1 MPEGIEQIVR
11 AAPTGAALGAVIE
24 GVDLS
29 RPLDDETF
37 AAIHAAWIEHGV
49 VVFRGQ
55 TLTDAEFVAFS
66 SRFGKLDHA
75 PIMENGQTMV
85 EGVPE
90 LYVISNIVRDGKPIG
105 SLGAGEASWHTDM
118 SYEERPPKAS
128 ALYALEIPP
137 EGGDTCFLNMYAA
150 LEALPAEM
158 RRRLESASVRHDSSV
173 NSGGYLRAGFDEVVD
188 VSEAPGASHP
198 AVPVHPESGRP
209 VLYLGRRLNS
219 YVEGMKVSD
228 SEALLDELWS
238 HVEQE
243 RFTYRHRWQVG
254 DVVLWD
260 NRCTMHRRDP
270 FDAATR
276 RRLHRTQLQ
285 GERPREA

>member
-1 MPEGIEQIVR
+1 MPEGVEQIV
-11 AAPTGAALGAVIE
+11 AAVPTGAALGAMIE

-29 RPLDDETF
+29 RPLNNKTF

-49 VVFRGQ
+49 LVFRGQ
-55 TLTDAEFVAFS
+55 TLTDTDFVAFS
-66 SRFGKLDHA
+66 SRFGQLDHA
-75 PIMENGQTMV
+75 PIMENCQTMV

-90 LYVISNIVRDGKPIG
+90 LYVISNIVKDGKPIG

-137 EGGDTCFLNMYAA
+137 EGGDTWFLNMYAA
-150 LEALPAEM
+150 LEALPPTLRAQ
-158 RRRLESASVRHDSSV
+158 LESARLRHDSSV
-173 NSGGYLRAGFDEVVD
+173 NSGGYLRAGFDEVAD
-188 VSEAPGASHP
+188 VSQVPGASHP

-219 YVEGMKVSD
+219 YVEGMMVAD
-228 SEALLDELWS
+228 SEALLDELWR
-238 HVEQE
+238 HVEQD
-243 RFTYRHRWQVG
+243 RFTYRHRWRVG

-260 NRCTMHRRDP
+260 KRCTMQRRDP

-276 RRLHRTQLQ
+276 RRLHRTQIQ
-285 GERPREA
+285 GEQPQAA

>member
-1 MPEGIEQIVR
+1 MSETGAPIVATMP
-11 AAPTGAALGAVIE
+11 ANAALGAVID

-29 RPLDDETF
+29 RPLDDATF

-49 VVFRGQ
+49 LVFRGQ
-55 TLTDAEFVAFS
+55 QITDGDFVAFS
-66 SRFGKLDHA
+66 SRFGELDHA

-85 EGVPE
+85 DGVPE
-90 LYVISNIVRDGKPIG
+90 LYVISNIVKDGKPIG

-137 EGGDTCFLNMYAA
+137 EGGDTWFLNMYAA
-150 LEALPAEM
+150 LEALPAGLKD
-158 RRRLESASVRHDSSV
+158 RLETARLRHDSSV
-173 NSGGYLRAGFDEVVD
+173 NSGGYLRAGFDEVRD

-198 AVPVHPESGRP
+198 AIPVHPESGRR

-219 YVEGMKVSD
+219 YIEGMGVAE
-228 SEALLDELWS
+228 SETLLDEIWD
-238 HVEQE
+238 HVQQD

-270 FDAATR
+270 FDAASR
-276 RRLHRTQLQ
+276 RLLHRTQIR
-285 GERPREA
+285 GERPAA

>member
-1 MPEGIEQIVR
+1 MPDSVERTLTV
-11 AAPTGAALGAVIE
+11 APTGAALGAEIG

-37 AAIHAAWIEHGV
+37 RAIHAAWIDHGV
-49 VVFRGQ
+49 LVFRDQ
-55 TLTDAEFVAFS
+55 RLTDADFVAFS
-66 SRFGKLDHA
+66 ARFGRLDHA
-75 PIMENGQTMV
+75 PIMEGGRTMV

-90 LYVISNIVRDGKPIG
+90 LYVISNIVKDGKAIG
-105 SLGAGEASWHTDM
+105 SLGAGEAAWHTDM

-137 EGGDTCFLNMYAA
+137 EGGDTWFLNMYAA
-150 LEALPAEM
+150 LEALPPAL
-158 RRRLESASVRHDSSV
+158 RGRLETLRVRHDSSV
-173 NSGGYLRAGFDEVVD
+173 NSGGYLRAGFDRVAD

-198 AVPVHPESGRP
+198 AVPTHPESGRP

-219 YVEGMKVSD
+219 YVEGLEVPE
-228 SEALLDELWS
+228 SEALLDELWA

-243 RFTYRHRWQVG
+243 RFTYRHRWTVG

-270 FDAATR
+270 FDAAMR
-276 RRLHRTQLQ
+276 RRLHRTQIQ
-285 GERPREA
+285 GERPAA

>member
-1 MPEGIEQIVR
+1 MPEGVEQIV
-11 AAPTGAALGAVIE
+11 AAVPTGAALGAVIE

-29 RPLDDETF
+29 RPLNNKTF

-49 VVFRGQ
+49 LVFRGQ
-55 TLTDAEFVAFS
+55 TLTDTDFVAFS

-90 LYVISNIVRDGKPIG
+90 LYVISNIVKDGKPIG

-137 EGGDTCFLNMYAA
+137 EGGDTWFLNMYAA
-150 LEALPAEM
+150 LEALPPTLRAQ
-158 RRRLESASVRHDSSV
+158 LESARLRHDSSV
-173 NSGGYLRAGFDEVVD
+173 NSGGYLRAGFDEVTD
-188 VSEAPGASHP
+188 VSQVPGASHP

-219 YVEGMKVSD
+219 YVEGMMVAD
-228 SEALLDELWS
+228 SEALLDELWR
-238 HVEQE
+238 HVEQD
-243 RFTYRHRWQVG
+243 RFTYRHRWRVG

-276 RRLHRTQLQ
+276 RRLHRTQIQ
-285 GERPREA
+285 GEQPQAA

>member
-1 MPEGIEQIVR
+1 MPDAVEQVV
-11 AAPTGAALGAVIE
+11 AAVPTGAALGAVIE

-29 RPLDDETF
+29 KPLDDETF

-55 TLTDAEFVAFS
+55 TLTDADFVAFS

-150 LEALPAEM
+150 LEALPADL
-158 RRRLESASVRHDSSV
+158 RRRLEAASVRHDSSV

-219 YVEGMKVSD
+219 YVEGMKVSE

-238 HVEQE
+238 HVQQE

-270 FDAATR
+270 FDASTR
-276 RRLHRTQLQ
+276 RRLHRTQIQ
-285 GERPREA
+285 GERPRAA

>member
-1 MPEGIEQIVR
+1 MPEGTQKIAR

-29 RPLDDETF
+29 RPLDDATF
-37 AAIHAAWIEHGV
+37 AAIHAAWIAHGV

-55 TLTDAEFVAFS
+55 TLTDADFVAFS

-90 LYVISNIVRDGKPIG
+90 LYVISNIVENGKPIG

-118 SYEERPPKAS
+118 SYEQRPPKAS

-137 EGGDTCFLNMYAA
+137 EGGDTWFLNMYAA
-150 LEALPAEM
+150 LEALPPALQG
-158 RRRLESASVRHDSSV
+158 RLASASLRHDSSV

-219 YVEGMKVSD
+219 YIEGMAVAD
-228 SEALLDELWS
+228 SEALLDELWR

-270 FDAATR
+270 FDAAAR
-276 RRLHRTQLQ
+276 RRLHRTQIQ
-285 GERPREA
+285 GERPRAA

>member
-1 MPEGIEQIVR
+1 MPEGVEQIV
-11 AAPTGAALGAVIE
+11 AAVPTGAALGAMIE

-29 RPLDDETF
+29 RPLNNKTF

-49 VVFRGQ
+49 LVFRGQ
-55 TLTDAEFVAFS
+55 TLTDTDFVAFS

-75 PIMENGQTMV
+75 PIIENGQTMV

-90 LYVISNIVRDGKPIG
+90 LYVISNIVKDGKPIG

-137 EGGDTCFLNMYAA
+137 EGGDTWFLNMYAA
-150 LEALPAEM
+150 LEALPPTLRAQ
-158 RRRLESASVRHDSSV
+158 LESARLRHDSSV
-173 NSGGYLRAGFDEVVD
+173 NSGGYLRAGFDEVAD
-188 VSEAPGASHP
+188 VSQVPGASHP

-219 YVEGMKVSD
+219 YVEGMMVAD
-228 SEALLDELWS
+228 SEALLDELWR
-238 HVEQE
+238 HVEQD
-243 RFTYRHRWQVG
+243 RFTYRHRWRVG
-254 DVVLWD
+254 
-260 NRCTMHRRDP
+260 
-270 FDAATR
+270 
-276 RRLHRTQLQ
+276 
-285 GERPREA
+285 

>member
-1 MPEGIEQIVR
+1 MPEGVEQIVR
-11 AAPTGAALGAVIE
+11 TAPTGAALGAVIE

-37 AAIHAAWIEHGV
+37 AAVHAAWIEHGV

-158 RRRLESASVRHDSSV
+158 RRRLEAASVRHDSSV
-173 NSGGYLRAGFDEVVD
+173 NSGGSLRAGFDEVVD

-219 YVEGMKVSD
+219 YVEGMKVSE

-254 DVVLWD
+254 DLVLWD

-276 RRLHRTQLQ
+276 RRLHRTQIQ
-285 GERPREA
+285 GERPQAA